1 MEDNVANILF
11 ADKTPPH
18 FSATRSI
25 KELAKS
31 IIDINGSFAVSKMPS
46 LLSIVN
52 VYSEGGD
59 AMQQIF
65 DTYTAT
71 LDVAFEERIGCP
83 KPHKDMCKF
92 TRYDDLYERIDSALS
107 RFPSRMSSPM
117 SYQMREISLTYGCSI
132 EAQRRI
138 S

>member
-18 FSATRSI
+18 FSATRTI

-59 AMQQIF
+59 ATPQVSRRFRYQESPPESLQYLAF
-65 DTYTAT
+65 DINNRIPTDQVR
-71 LDVAFEERIGCP
+71 LIVA
-83 KPHKDMCKF
+83 
-92 TRYDDLYERIDSALS
+92 DLR
-107 RFPSRMSSPM
+107 
-117 SYQMREISLTYGCSI
+117 
-132 EAQRRI
+132 
-138 S
+138 